1 MQSRRSAGKK
11 LRALV
16 RLILEHQHRDAK
28 ALERQKKQ
36 QQQPA
41 QAEASHP
48 LAKLARAVPPSAV
61 GAGGKPLSGR
71 FTLWHCNLQPWRH
84 WLNVQTMWASDQGF
98 RTGLRT
104 ADVQAYL
111 QLAGIAAN
119 ERKTIFAL
127 LQECEQEALT
137 VYAEH
142 WQSDEREREEERAQ
156 EQKREKL
163 RNR

>member
-1 MQSRRSAGKK
+1 M
-11 LRALV
+11 
-16 RLILEHQHRDAK
+16 
-28 ALERQKKQ
+28 
-36 QQQPA
+36 P
-41 QAEASHP
+41 
-48 LAKLARAVPPSAV
+48 
-61 GAGGKPLSGR
+61 GR
-71 FTLWHCNLQPWRH
+71 FTLWHCNQQPWRH

-142 WQSDEREREEERAQ
+142 WQADELERDLERQREKV
-156 EQKREKL
+156 QKR
-163 RNR
+163 